1 MFRVTCIFTARL
13 VTDNV
18 DVLTEITTSV
28 PVMVST
34 DAPKTTVTVSV
45 KNAEWITTVTVPP
58 IVADTGAINPTTH
71 AQMFHFYHDDDAE
84 LRPVD

>member
-1 MFRVTCIFTARL
+1 MLRVTCIFTARL

-18 DVLTEITTSV
+18 RVLTEITTSV

-58 IVADTGAINPTTH
+58 IVADTGKINPSTH
-71 AQMFHFYHDDDAE
+71 TQVFTFIIVMMQN
-84 LRPVD
+84 